1 MRREI
6 IENIKESFDNA
17 YFLVTPNLG
26 KDIGGKLAL
35 VDLYLF
41 LGIKSSYIV
50 MLHDKQSLHSVYGE
64 LWKSELFK
72 IIDVNNLPI
81 ILDVFRDTAVGVV
94 GTKKWIVNEYDAP
107 TGNFRN
113 NNQLSKE
120 LCKRFHISIQNYDFI
135 GGTMFWIRS
144 SIIEKFFR
152 KNDPILIRGELE
164 SGNVMD
170 SHGESLTHTWER
182 MFSWIATND
191 GYRIEG
197 I

>member
-1 MRREI
+1 MRTEI
-6 IENIKESFDNA
+6 IESIKESFDNA

-35 VDLYLF
+35 IDLYLF

-64 LWKSELFK
+64 SWKSELFK
-72 IIDVNNLPI
+72 VFDVNNLPK
-81 ILDVFRDTAVGVV
+81 ILDLFRDPAVGIV
-94 GTKKWIVNEYDAP
+94 GTKKWIVNEYDAG
-107 TGNFRN
+107 TDNFIN
-113 NNQLSKE
+113 NDQMSKK

-144 SIIEKFFR
+144 SVIEKFFR

-182 MFSWIATND
+182 MFSWIAAND
-191 GYRIEG
+191 GYRVDG